1 MAIKRIFRIKNNKTR
16 KIKKSIVNTRN
27 EKCSKNNYTT
37 CCPHNKLVNS
47 KYAAMNEK
55 SILHYNNKKYELHTC
70 CLMCSNAMN
79 DLAKS
84 KPTKFKKL
92 YIKSINKK
100 GDLLLKN
107 IYSKIFIQIA
117 KKL

>member
-1 MAIKRIFRIKNNKTR
+1 MQTKKIFSSKNKKTR
-16 KIKKSIVNTRN
+16 KIKKLLINTRN

-37 CCPHNKLVNS
+37 CCPHNKLINN
-47 KYAAMNEK
+47 KYAATNEK
-55 SILHYNNKKYELHTC
+55 SILNYNNKKYQLHTC
-70 CLMCSNAMN
+70 CIMCSNAMN

-84 KPTKFKKL
+84 NPTKFKKL

-107 IYSKIFIQIA
+107 MHSKKFVQIA